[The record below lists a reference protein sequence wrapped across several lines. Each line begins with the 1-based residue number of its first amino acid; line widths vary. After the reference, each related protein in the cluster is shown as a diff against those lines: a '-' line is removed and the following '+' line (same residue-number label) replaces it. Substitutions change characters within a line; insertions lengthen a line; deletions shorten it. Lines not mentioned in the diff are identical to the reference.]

1 MPFKYTFQVENDGTT
16 VPYPA
21 FKDAVRD
28 NRGFVDL
35 RGRPDRAMD
44 IAEGAIS
51 VALSKLLARSPHVAN
66 IFTLGCDL
74 GSSRPMFLS
83 VADRQREVTF
93 RLLVSTFTR
102 LQLTAYAALA
112 NGLVAEIRT

>member
-51 VALSKLLARSPHVAN
+51 VALSKLLVKVASPTSP
-66 IFTLGCDL
+66 IF
-74 GSSRPMFLS
+74 SR
-83 VADRQREVTF
+83 
-93 RLLVSTFTR
+93 
-102 LQLTAYAALA
+102 
-112 NGLVAEIRT
+112 